1 MLATDQKITGLKALL
16 PRSFSKQLSILSAL
30 SLLIALTLFAVT
42 IYSQQREINEKS
54 AINQGS
60 LVISNLST
68 IVEQD
73 VLIAN
78 KKSIRTLLLNT
89 AIFNEI
95 RELIITDATGKIL
108 VHIEHNA
115 QEEPLEKINHSTL
128 TTPKT
133 KDFYYAINKDESII
147 YFWQPI
153 GDYGWAYMRYD
164 YSSQSSIYLETLKN
178 ALLMAILIAI
188 MSGIFFF
195 YLLRAPIK
203 DLNKLIDFAQSLD
216 VYKGIKEIHIN
227 SHVDEIKDLNL
238 ALNQ

>member
-115 QEEPLEKINHSTL
+115 QEEPLEKINNSTL
-128 TTPKT
+128 K
-133 KDFYYAINKDESII
+133 
-147 YFWQPI
+147 I
-153 GDYGWAYMRYD
+153 G
-164 YSSQSSIYLETLKN
+164 
-178 ALLMAILIAI
+178 
-188 MSGIFFF
+188 
-195 YLLRAPIK
+195 RA
-203 DLNKLIDFAQSLD
+203 SCRER
-216 VYKGIKEIHIN
+216 V
-227 SHVDEIKDLNL
+227 
-238 ALNQ
+238 